1 MNQLPWNEAAVISA
15 LAAVLSWIYPPGR
28 RVRSNFWRHCL
39 AGIARNARARA
50 GFGAIGLVCGL
61 DKHRGVC
68 VFDGG
73 LGSAS
78 HSGWLVSGAHGLW
91 RGNRMVGVLRVF
103 RLKPL
108 QNPSGSLKFKM
119 ERRRLVAK

>member
-15 LAAVLSWIYPPGR
+15 LAAVLSWIYPPFICFIG
-28 RVRSNFWRHCL
+28 VGGVCAATFG
-39 AGIARNARARA
+39 GIALLRNARARA
-50 GFGAIGLVCGL
+50 GFGAIGLVCRL

-78 HSGWLVSGAHGLW
+78 HSGWLVSGAYGLW
-91 RGNRMVGVLRVF
+91 RGNRMVGVLQVF
-103 RLKPL
+103 RLPMVGG
-108 QNPSGSLKFKM
+108 QP
-119 ERRRLVAK
+119 EI